1 MTKNDKEVVFEIFKE
16 TFNWMDE
23 RDCNALYAKMEKGIC
38 QDIEECA
45 DVDFNNDDVLIAIRR
60 VLFNKFGIEE

>member
-1 MTKNDKEVVFEIFKE
+1 MSKKDKEAVFEVFKE

-23 RDCNALYAKMEKGIC
+23 RDCNALYEKMGKDIC
-38 QDIEECA
+38 EDIEECA
-45 DVDFNNDDVLIAIRR
+45 DIVFNNDDIFIAIRR

>member
-1 MTKNDKEVVFEIFKE
+1 MAKKDKEVIFGIFKE

-23 RDCNALYAKMEKGIC
+23 RDCNALYAKMEKEFC

-45 DVDFNNDDVLIAIRR
+45 DVCFNNDDVLIAIRR
-60 VLFNKFGIEE
+60 VLFNKFGVEE

>member
-1 MTKNDKEVVFEIFKE
+1 
-16 TFNWMDE
+16 MDE
-23 RDCNALYAKMEKGIC
+23 RDCNALYAKMEKEIC

-60 VLFNKFGIEE
+60 VLFNKFGVEE

>member
-1 MTKNDKEVVFEIFKE
+1 MNKNNKKVIFWIFKE

-23 RDCNALYAKMEKGIC
+23 RDCNALYAKMEKEIC

-45 DVDFNNDDVLIAIRR
+45 DVFFNYDDVFIAIRR

>member
-1 MTKNDKEVVFEIFKE
+1 MTKKDKEVIFGIFKE

-38 QDIEECA
+38 EDIEECT
-45 DVDFNNDDVLIAIRR
+45 DGFFNHDDVFIAMRR
-60 VLFNKFGIEE
+60 VLLNKFGVEE